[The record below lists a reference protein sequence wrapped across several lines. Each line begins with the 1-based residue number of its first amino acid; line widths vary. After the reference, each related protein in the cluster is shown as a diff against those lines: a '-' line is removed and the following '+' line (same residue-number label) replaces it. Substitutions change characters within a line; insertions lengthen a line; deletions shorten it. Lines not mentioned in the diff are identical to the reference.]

1 MAITHFGR
9 IDGEDIAEV
18 ALSNGAGMAL
28 RLLSWGAT
36 LRSLEVPV
44 AGRPRE
50 VTLGFD
56 TMGGY
61 DRNRGHFG
69 AIAGRVA
76 NRIRDARF
84 TLDGREH
91 RLTPNNLGRHC
102 LHGGGG
108 PFAFGERN
116 WRVVAHDGAS
126 ATLALNAA
134 PGDGGFPGEVDVF
147 ATYRLGAGRD
157 LSLDIEAR
165 SDAATVI
172 KLAQHSYF
180 NLAGA
185 GDVLDHRLQI
195 EADFFTPTDSELMP
209 TGEVLGVSG
218 TPLDFRSARSIRNGA
233 PHRGYDNHF
242 VLRGQAGLLRR
253 AATLCVPDL
262 AMDVWTTEP
271 GLQIYDAGGIAEGT
285 QGIGGRIYGPHAGFC
300 LECQNFPDAPNQPHF
315 PSTILRPGQI
325 YRQRTE
331 WRFRD

>member
-1 MAITHFGR
+1 MSIAQFGKVGETEVVEITLR
-9 IDGEDIAEV
+9 
-18 ALSNGAGMAL
+18 NGAGMTL
-28 RLLSWGAT
+28 KVLNWGAT
-36 LRSLEVPV
+36 VRSLEVPV
-44 AGRPRE
+44 AGEARE

-56 TMGGY
+56 DMAGY

-76 NRIRDARF
+76 NRISNARF
-84 TLDGREH
+84 LLDGREH
-91 RLTPNNLGRHC
+91 RLVANNLGKHC

-108 PFAFGERN
+108 PFAFGERV
-116 WRVVAHDGAS
+116 WRVVGHDPQS
-126 ATLALNAA
+126 VTLALSSA

-147 ATYRLGAGRD
+147 ATYRLGTDRTLG
-157 LSLDIEAR
+157 LEIEAR

-172 KLAQHSYF
+172 NLAQHSYF
-180 NLAGA
+180 NLAGE

-195 EADFFTPTDSELMP
+195 EAHYHTPTDGELIP
-209 TGEVLGVSG
+209 SGEVLAVAG
-218 TPLDFRSARSIRNGA
+218 TPLDFRTARSIRNGE

-253 AATLCVPDL
+253 AATLSVSDL
-262 AMDVWTTEP
+262 AMEVWTTEP

-285 QGIGGRIYGPHAGFC
+285 PGIGGRVYGPHSGFC

-315 PSTILRPGQI
+315 PSAILRPGQV

-331 WRFRD
+331 WRFRA